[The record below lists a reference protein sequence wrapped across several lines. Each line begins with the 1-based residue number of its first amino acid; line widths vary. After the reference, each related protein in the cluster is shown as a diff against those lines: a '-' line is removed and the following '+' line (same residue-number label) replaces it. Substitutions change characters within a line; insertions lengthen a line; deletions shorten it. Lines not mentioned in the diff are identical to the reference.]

1 MFDLYCVSC
10 STRQY
15 LKGNYDII
23 NNGFS
28 VQLSSAARA
37 VYGVDS
43 VVVELVQWEETHTR
57 SKRDTVCDNSIYYHT
72 LSYRSGQLWDYF

>member
-10 STRQY
+10 LIRQC
-15 LKGNYDII
+15 LKGDCGVI
-23 NNGFS
+23 NNFS

-43 VVVELVQWEETHTR
+43 VVVELVQWEETHSR
-57 SKRDTVCDNSIYYHT
+57 SKRDTVSHTSIY
-72 LSYRSGQLWDYF
+72 